1 MPRRGPA
8 PRRRPY
14 ACRVR
19 ARARCSTTAQCPGRA
34 ALPPPPALNLPAPGP
49 FFNTPAARTALARE
63 RFFEQGQRPTGMVGE
78 AVIQSWTRCLAA
90 GLAPQQRPEFE
101 PVSRARMKA
110 VLERGQALLQAAA
123 PEVDQL
129 EAMLAGTGCK
139 TVLTDREGVVVRATP
154 PGAGAGE
161 LLDTL
166 GRVGVYLGEPN
177 FGSTAPGISVSVA
190 QDCSVSGGE
199 HFFGVLQH
207 LYCAAAPV
215 RDREGRVAGVLDVSV
230 DGAPFGFDALAL
242 VRLAVAGIE
251 NRLLA
256 VQSAGEVLL
265 RFQASPALLGTPL
278 EGLAAVAGDGRIAG
292 LNAAGARLLAQ
303 PGAPLGGDVEAV
315 FGLGLNRLRQLLG
328 VRQPRPHRLPS
339 GLQLWLRALPPGR
352 AADAD
357 TTPALDLAPPPT
369 PTPVAAAPAASAL
382 RALSDQLV
390 HDTLARC
397 HGNVSKAAR
406 LLGVS
411 RGLLYRRLRSGGPA

>member
-1 MPRRGPA
+1 M
-8 PRRRPY
+8 
-14 ACRVR
+14 
-19 ARARCSTTAQCPGRA
+19 
-34 ALPPPPALNLPAPGP
+34 NLPATGP

-63 RFFEQGQRPTGMVGE
+63 RFFEQGQRPTGIVGE

-110 VLERGQALLQAAA
+110 VLERGHTLLQAAA

-129 EAMLAGTGCK
+129 ETMLAGTGCK
-139 TVLTDREGVVVRATP
+139 TVLTDREGVVVRSSCA
-154 PGAGAGE
+154 GNGAGE
-161 LLDTL
+161 MLDTL

-177 FGSTAPGISVSVA
+177 FGSTAPGISVSAA
-190 QDCSVSGGE
+190 QDCTVSGGE

-256 VQSAGEVLL
+256 VQSSADLLL

-278 EGLAAVAGDGRIAG
+278 EGLAAVDGDGRVAG

-303 PGAPLGGDVEAV
+303 PGAPLGDDVQAL
-315 FGLGLNRLRQLLG
+315 FGLDLNALQRLLG
-328 VRQPRPHRLPS
+328 ARQPRPHRLPN
-339 GLQLWLRALPPGR
+339 GLQLWLRAMPPGHGT
-352 AADAD
+352 AASA
-357 TTPALDLAPPPT
+357 TPALDVAPQPAA
-369 PTPVAAAPAASAL
+369 PVATEAAPASSVPPASAL

-390 HDTLARC
+390 HDTLQRC

-411 RGLLYRRLRSGGPA
+411 RGLLYRRLRGGRAA

>member
-1 MPRRGPA
+1 M
-8 PRRRPY
+8 
-14 ACRVR
+14 
-19 ARARCSTTAQCPGRA
+19 
-34 ALPPPPALNLPAPGP
+34 NLPAPGP

-63 RFFEQGQRPTGMVGE
+63 RFFEQGQRPTGIVGE

-110 VLERGQALLQAAA
+110 VLERGHTLLQAAA

-129 EAMLAGTGCK
+129 ETMLAGTGCK
-139 TVLTDREGVVVRATP
+139 TVLTDREGVVVRSSAAGN
-154 PGAGAGE
+154 GAGAM
-161 LLDTL
+161 LDTL

-177 FGSTAPGISVSVA
+177 FGSTAPGISVSAA
-190 QDCSVSGGE
+190 QDCTVSGGE

-256 VQSAGEVLL
+256 VQSSADLLL

-278 EGLAAVAGDGRIAG
+278 EGLAAVDGHGRVAG

-303 PGAPLGGDVEAV
+303 PGAPLGDDVQAL
-315 FGLGLNRLRQLLG
+315 FGLDPDALQRLLG
-328 VRQPRPHRLPS
+328 ARQPRPHRLPN
-339 GLQLWLRALPPGR
+339 GLQLWLRAMPPGHGTPAG
-352 AADAD
+352 AA
-357 TTPALDLAPPPT
+357 PALDVAPLPDA
-369 PTPVAAAPAASAL
+369 PVATEAAPASSAPPASAL

-390 HDTLARC
+390 HDTLQRC

-411 RGLLYRRLRSGGPA
+411 RGLLYRRLRGGRAA

>member
-1 MPRRGPA
+1 M
-8 PRRRPY
+8 
-14 ACRVR
+14 
-19 ARARCSTTAQCPGRA
+19 
-34 ALPPPPALNLPAPGP
+34 NLPAPGP
-49 FFNTPAARTALARE
+49 FFNTPAQRTALARE
-63 RFFEQGQRPTGMVGE
+63 RFFEQGQRPTGIVGE

-110 VLERGQALLQAAA
+110 VLERGHTLLQAAA

-129 EAMLAGTGCK
+129 ETLLAGTGCK
-139 TVLTDREGVVVRATP
+139 TVLTDREGVVVRSTP
-154 PGAGAGE
+154 AGGGAGE

-190 QDCSVSGGE
+190 QDCTVSGGE

-230 DGAPFGFDALAL
+230 DGAPFGFDALAV
-242 VRLAVAGIE
+242 VRMAAAGIE

-256 VQSAGEVLL
+256 VQSAGDLLL

-278 EGLAAVAGDGRIAG
+278 EGLAAVAADGRVAG

-303 PGAPLGGDVEAV
+303 PGASPGNDVEAL
-315 FGLGLNRLRQLLG
+315 FGLNLNALQRLLG
-328 VRQPRPHRLPS
+328 ARQPRPHRLPN

-352 AADAD
+352 PSPGADMLAANGPG
-357 TTPALDLAPPPT
+357 PATARP
-369 PTPVAAAPAASAL
+369 AAPAVAASASAL

-390 HDTLARC
+390 HDTLQRC

-411 RGLLYRRLRSGGPA
+411 RGLLYRRLRGGAGGTAG

>member
-1 MPRRGPA
+1 M
-8 PRRRPY
+8 
-14 ACRVR
+14 
-19 ARARCSTTAQCPGRA
+19 S
-34 ALPPPPALNLPAPGP
+34 LPSPGP
-49 FFNTPAARTALARE
+49 FFTTPAQRTALARE
-63 RFFEQGQRPTGMVGE
+63 RFFEQGQRPTGIVGE

-101 PVSRARMKA
+101 PVGRARMKA
-110 VLERGQALLQAAA
+110 VLERGRTLLQAAR

-139 TVLTDREGVVVRATP
+139 TVLTDRDGLVVRSSAA
-154 PGAGAGE
+154 GHGAGE

-177 FGSTAPGISVSVA
+177 FASTAPGISVSAA
-190 QDCSVSGGE
+190 QDCTVSGAE
-199 HFFGVLQH
+199 HFFSVLQH

-251 NRLLA
+251 NRLLVA
-256 VQSAGEVLL
+256 QSAGEVLL
-265 RFQASPALLGTPL
+265 RFQAAPALLGTPL

-303 PGAPLGGDVEAV
+303 PGASPGRDVEAL
-315 FGLGLNRLRQLLG
+315 FGLDLNALARLLG
-328 VRQPRPHRLPS
+328 ARQPRPHRLPN
-339 GLQLWLRALPPGR
+339 GLQLWLRAQAPG
-352 AADAD
+352 AAGRGVDLVVDGAGAVD
-357 TTPALDLAPPPT
+357 HPAPCSEAAQAGTAP
-369 PTPVAAAPAASAL
+369 AAPAAAAPRPSAL

-390 HDTLARC
+390 HDTLERC
-397 HGNVSKAAR
+397 HGNVSMAAR

-411 RGLLYRRLRSGGPA
+411 RGLLYRRLRGGDGG

>member
-1 MPRRGPA
+1 M
-8 PRRRPY
+8 
-14 ACRVR
+14 
-19 ARARCSTTAQCPGRA
+19 
-34 ALPPPPALNLPAPGP
+34 NLPASGP
-49 FFNTPAARTALARE
+49 FFNTPAQRTALARE
-63 RFFEQGQRPTGMVGE
+63 RFFEQGQRPTGIVGE

-110 VLERGQALLQAAA
+110 VLERGHTLLQAAA

-129 EAMLAGTGCK
+129 ETLLAGTGCK
-139 TVLTDREGVVVRATP
+139 TVLTDREGVVVRSTP
-154 PGAGAGE
+154 AGGGAGE

-190 QDCSVSGGE
+190 QDCTVSGGE

-230 DGAPFGFDALAL
+230 DGAPFGFDALAV
-242 VRLAVAGIE
+242 VRMAAAGIE

-256 VQSAGEVLL
+256 VQSAGDMLL

-278 EGLAAVAGDGRIAG
+278 EGLAAVAADGRVAG

-303 PGAPLGGDVEAV
+303 PGASPGSDVEAL
-315 FGLGLNRLRQLLG
+315 FGLDLNALQRLLG
-328 VRQPRPHRLPS
+328 ARQPRPHRLPN

-352 AADAD
+352 
-357 TTPALDLAPPPT
+357 PPPGAGM
-369 PTPVAAAPAASAL
+369 VAVDGPGPATARPAAPAAAASASAL

-390 HDTLARC
+390 HDTLQRC

-411 RGLLYRRLRSGGPA
+411 RGLLYRRLRGGAGGTAG